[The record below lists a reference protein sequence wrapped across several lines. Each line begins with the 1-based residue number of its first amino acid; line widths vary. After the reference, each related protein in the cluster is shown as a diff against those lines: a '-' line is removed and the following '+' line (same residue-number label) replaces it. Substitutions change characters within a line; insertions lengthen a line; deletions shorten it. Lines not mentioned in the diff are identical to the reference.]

1 MTTGGGAWDNAKKYI
16 EDGHYGGK
24 GSDAHKAAVT
34 GDTVGDPYKDTA
46 GPAVNPLIKI
56 INIVA
61 LMIVPLLGAWG
72 LNKVAQAPA
81 AAMPATSM
89 AAPAVA
95 VDVVKV
101 YFVTGS
107 ADLAAD
113 EKAKLDP
120 LVAKAKAD
128 AGRKVSVSGFHDA
141 AGDAAANEALARQR
155 AESVRDA
162 LKAAGVG
169 EDRIVLDKPTMTQ
182 GNVTGDNPEARRVE
196 VSLR

>member
-1 MTTGGGAWDNAKKYI
+1 
-16 EDGHYGGK
+16 
-24 GSDAHKAAVT
+24 
-34 GDTVGDPYKDTA
+34 
-46 GPAVNPLIKI
+46 
-56 INIVA
+56 
-61 LMIVPLLGAWG
+61 
-72 LNKVAQAPA
+72 
-81 AAMPATSM
+81 
-89 AAPAVA
+89 
-95 VDVVKV
+95 
-101 YFVTGS
+101 
-107 ADLAAD
+107 
-113 EKAKLDP
+113 
-120 LVAKAKAD
+120 VAKAKAD